1 MITITPNELMDG
13 DVIVAVHGAPLRSPM
28 VVERVVNRSGAV
40 AGQAT
45 YFFFHYKNR
54 PETVHTRYWY
64 EATKLEVVR
73 RPRWT
78 SERLASDLHGW
89 IQEYLGDAATVSL
102 SVDGTTLSVM
112 ALDSSG
118 ANGVREFL
126 VSVKEV

>member
-13 DVIVAVHGAPLRSPM
+13 DVIVAVHGSPLRIPM
-28 VVERVVNRSGAV
+28 VVERVADRSGAV

-45 YFFFHYKNR
+45 YFFFHYTNR
-54 PETVHTRYWY
+54 PEAVHTRYWY
-64 EATKLEVVR
+64 DATKIEVVR
-73 RPRWT
+73 APQWT
-78 SERLASDLHGW
+78 SERLASELHRLISG
-89 IQEYLGDAATVSL
+89 QLGEAATVSL

-126 VSVKEV
+126 ISVKEV

>member
-45 YFFFHYKNR
+45 YFFFHYTNR

-64 EATKLEVVR
+64 DATKIDVVR
-73 RPRWT
+73 SPRWT
-78 SERLASDLHGW
+78 SERLAADLHGW
-89 IQEYLGDAATVSL
+89 MQETLGEAATVSL

>member
-54 PETVHTRYWY
+54 PETGHTRYWY

-73 RPRWT
+73 SPRWT
-78 SERLASDLHGW
+78 SERLAADLHGW
-89 IQEYLGDAATVSL
+89 MQETLGDAATVSL

>member
-28 VVERVVNRSGAV
+28 VVERVVRRSEGV
-40 AGQAT
+40 AGST
-45 YFFFHYKNR
+45 TFFFFHYR
-54 PETVHTRYWY
+54 AWPGVTHTRYWY

-89 IQEYLGDAATVSL
+89 MQESLGDAATVSL

-112 ALDSSG
+112 ALDLSG